1 MERRIDPTDK
11 SQREEDEEDEQ
22 DDEQGFAV
30 ATSRDNEPLMLGI
43 ILDELDDLAP
53 LCSVSLSDNEDE
65 MSHCQLD

>member
-43 ILDELDDLAP
+43 I
-53 LCSVSLSDNEDE
+53 
-65 MSHCQLD
+65 